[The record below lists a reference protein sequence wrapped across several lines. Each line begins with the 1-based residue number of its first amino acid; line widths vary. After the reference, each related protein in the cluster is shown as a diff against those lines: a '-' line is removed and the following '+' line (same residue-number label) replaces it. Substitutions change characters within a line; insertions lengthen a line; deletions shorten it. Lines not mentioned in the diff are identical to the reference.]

1 MIGTRVFFLSLSL
14 SLVRF
19 FFEFFVKTLNRFTR
33 VSFGTRSPYTPQK
46 KSFPKRLPAARTII
60 VTLREREIRV

>member
-1 MIGTRVFFLSLSL
+1 VLC
-14 SLVRF
+14 F